1 MIETTYAI
9 SQNEFSEAQKI
20 WCSRELKKLPGR
32 WLIQTVGILLG
43 GFIGWSFKYLP
54 LWLVLAIAALLL
66 AQVAVS
72 MWRKKAIRRYQY
84 SMNAERFQEVEVWI
98 DESGYRDRKS
108 GECEGWIAWKSFT
121 GWRES
126 ADVFVLGRDLTF
138 VTVPKRAL
146 NPMQQEELRAILKT
160 RLG

>member
-1 MIETTYAI
+1 MIETAYAI
-9 SQNEFSEAQKI
+9 SRSEFAEAQKI

-32 WLIQTVGILLG
+32 WLIQAVSILLG

-54 LWLVLAIAALLL
+54 PWLVLAIAVSLL

-84 SMNAERFQEVEVWI
+84 SMNAERLLELEVWI
-98 DESGYRDRKS
+98 DELGYRDRKS

-121 GWRES
+121 GWVK
-126 ADVFVLGRDLTF
+126 ALTCSF
-138 VTVPKRAL
+138 L
-146 NPMQQEELRAILKT
+146 EGI
-160 RLG
+160 